1 MTRLLPVAR
10 CRPSR
15 SVFMLLLSA
24 CGLVQ
29 AAVIPVN
36 GLCSLPDAIRA
47 ANTDAPVGGCP
58 AGAGADTLQL
68 PVDALIELASGT
80 SGLAVGESLPA
91 ITSVLTLDGRG
102 ARLRAG
108 ANEGLLVIDDSNADL
123 TIRDL
128 ELTGNGTVNRDG
140 GLIAVVRGRLTVER
154 SALAA
159 GSAVRG
165 GALMVGP
172 ASSGTVVRNTTFS
185 FNDAGTSGGT
195 IVVSGPFRLEASTVR
210 DGYAPSAP
218 GILIT
223 QGAPQPVIERSVIS
237 GNAVRGELVEF
248 TSNGDIA
255 FEGPGAIGLGG
266 VGFNVIGAAN
276 IDTSNALVN
285 ITPGAT
291 DVLATADGNR
301 PTAFGDIVGPL
312 RGEDPFPGPI
322 IVEPTLVAE
331 TAAPVLFYPMIARSP
346 GQNLYVGSLCSGT
359 DLRGTARPQGP
370 ACDAGAHEREPGVAD
385 VSVQVERIDSA
396 SDKVARDGQ
405 TSASS
410 TSSRAT
416 VTNNG
421 PAETGTR
428 ARVRMPPG
436 TTTATATPSA
446 GSCGP
451 LVNGEVAC
459 DLGRVE
465 PGQSENINIVTG
477 GVGQRST
484 LRQPAA
490 QLMGTDVVVTAVIDD
505 VDTDPQPGNNAATTV
520 PSALDQMPDAFAFPD
535 AVEVKPGTTVTSQT
549 VTISGIDGAVPVS
562 VSGGRYRIGN
572 GPFTSVPGLIT
583 AGEQLSLENQASK
596 AGATATFT
604 TITVGTGSAMFR
616 VATAGRGVDCSPSA
630 FDFGA
635 SFQGLTPDSIAVTD
649 TVTIK
654 AIGRSRCKLRVFG
667 TAGAAMRING
677 GAFTTTPA
685 IVVNGDRVQLRVMA
699 PKKKG
704 GTGSTRAVL
713 GLKTDAVRAS
723 TSTTGN

>member
-1 MTRLLPVAR
+1 M
-10 CRPSR
+10 
-15 SVFMLLLSA
+15 
-24 CGLVQ
+24 
-29 AAVIPVN
+29 
-36 GLCSLPDAIRA
+36 
-47 ANTDAPVGGCP
+47 
-58 AGAGADTLQL
+58 
-68 PVDALIELASGT
+68 
-80 SGLAVGESLPA
+80 
-91 ITSVLTLDGRG
+91 
-102 ARLRAG
+102 
-108 ANEGLLVIDDSNADL
+108 
-123 TIRDL
+123 
-128 ELTGNGTVNRDG
+128 
-140 GLIAVVRGRLTVER
+140 
-154 SALAA
+154 
-159 GSAVRG
+159 
-165 GALMVGP
+165 
-172 ASSGTVVRNTTFS
+172 
-185 FNDAGTSGGT
+185 
-195 IVVSGPFRLEASTVR
+195 
-210 DGYAPSAP
+210 
-218 GILIT
+218 
-223 QGAPQPVIERSVIS
+223 IERSVIS
-237 GNAVRGELVEF
+237 GNARRDEF
-248 TSNGDIA
+248 FEFVSDGDIA

-276 IDTSNALVN
+276 IDTSTALVN

-322 IVEPTLVAE
+322 IAEPTLAAE
-331 TAAPVLFYPMIARSP
+331 TSAPVLFYPMIARSP
-346 GQNLYVGSLCSGT
+346 GQDLNVGSLCSGT

-396 SDKVARDGQ
+396 PDKVARDGQ
-405 TSASS
+405 TRASS
-410 TSSRAT
+410 TTSRAT

-490 QLMGTDVVVTAVIDD
+490 QLMGPDVVVTAVIDD
-505 VDTDPQPGNNAATTV
+505 VDSDPQPNNNAATTV
-520 PSALDQMPDAFAFPD
+520 PSAIDQQPDAFAFPD
-535 AVEVKPGTTVTSQT
+535 AVEVRPGTTVSSQT
-549 VTISGIDGAVPVS
+549 VIVSGIDGAVPVA

-572 GPFTSVPGLIT
+572 GPFTRVPGLIT
-583 AGEQLSLENQASK
+583 AGEQLTLETRAS
-596 AGATATFT
+596 AAAATAAFT
-604 TITVGTGSAMFR
+604 TVTVGSGSATFR
-616 VATAGRGVDCSPSA
+616 VATAGRGIDCSPGD

-635 SFQGLTPDSIAVTD
+635 SFQGLAPGSIAVTD

-667 TAGAAMRING
+667 TAGAAMRIND
-677 GAFTTTPA
+677 GAFTTTPT
-685 IVVNGDRVQLRVMA
+685 IVVNGDRVQLRVMT
-699 PKKKG
+699 PTRKG
-704 GTGSTRAVL
+704 ATGSARAVL
-713 GLKTDAVRAS
+713 GLRTDVVRVTA
-723 TSTTGN
+723 STTGN